1 MTPEDILARPTNV
14 LSREQRAR
22 YFEDGYLVVEDA
34 VSGEWLGRLRAAL
47 AELDERS
54 RAMDGSEEDFTVE
67 KGHGP
72 DNPRLRQVLRA
83 TDHHPAIWDYA
94 ARSDLP
100 DLVADLV
107 GPDVKFRE
115 ATLNNKRSGGGQEV
129 KWHQDY
135 AYFPHTNR
143 SPLMT
148 LTFLADIGPG
158 QGALQVIPRTHKGEI
173 FDHYDSDGRWLGV
186 MSDAAMAGIDLN
198 RAVALTG
205 PAGTVAVV
213 NCCMVHGS
221 ARNDS
226 GCDRPIVILGY
237 SSADCICYTRIPWE
251 SRYTWEIVRG
261 APAKT
266 VHQEPLSMRL
276 PPDWSTEGY
285 AALQAA
291 QEATRQSV
299 RAAG

>member
-1 MTPEDILARPTNV
+1 MTPEDILAQPARV
-14 LSREQRAR
+14 LTQAQRVR
-22 YFEDGYLVVEDA
+22 YLEDGYLVIENA
-34 VSGEWLGRLRAAL
+34 VSDAWLARLRAAL
-47 AELDERS
+47 ADFDERS
-54 RAMDGSEEDFTVE
+54 RAMVGSADDFTVE

-83 TDHHPAIWDYA
+83 TDHHPAVWDYA
-94 ARSDLP
+94 SRSDLP

-148 LTFLADIGPG
+148 LTFLADIGPD
-158 QGALQVIPRTHKGEI
+158 QGALQVIPGTHEGEI
-173 FDHYDSDGRWLGV
+173 FDHYDAEGRWLGV
-186 MSDAAMAGIDLN
+186 MSDE
-198 RAVALTG
+198 AVARVDLDQAVPLTG
-205 PAGTVAVV
+205 PAGTVAVI

-226 GCDRPIVILGY
+226 ARERPIVILGY
-237 SSADCICYTRIPWE
+237 SSADCICYTPMPWV
-251 SRYTWEIVRG
+251 SRYQWEIVRG
-261 APAKT
+261 AAAKS

-276 PPDWSTEGY
+276 PPDWGAEEY

-291 QEATRQSV
+291 QEATHQTV
-299 RAAG
+299 RVAR

>member
-1 MTPEDILARPTNV
+1 MTPEDILARPPKV
-14 LSREQRAR
+14 LTQEQRAR
-22 YFEDGYLVVEDA
+22 YFEDGYLIVEGA
-34 VSGEWLGRLRAAL
+34 VSDEWLARLRGAL
-47 AELDERS
+47 ADFDERS

-67 KGHGP
+67 TGHGP

-83 TDHHPAIWDYA
+83 TDHHPVVWDYA
-94 ARSDLP
+94 SESSLP

-143 SPLMT
+143 SPMMT
-148 LTFLADIGPG
+148 LTLLEDIGLG

-173 FDHYDSDGRWLGV
+173 LDHYDAQGRWLGV
-186 MSDAAMAGIDLN
+186 MSDEAVAGVDLD

-205 PAGTVAVV
+205 PAGTVAVT
-213 NCCMVHGS
+213 NCCIVHGS

-226 GCDRPIVILGY
+226 DRDRPIMILGY
-237 SSADCICYTRIPWE
+237 SSADSICYTRIPWI
-251 SRYTWEIVRG
+251 SRYQWEIVRG
-261 APAKT
+261 APAKS

-276 PPDWSTEGY
+276 PPDWGAEEY
-285 AALQAA
+285 AALQTA
-291 QEATRQSV
+291 QEATRQTV
-299 RAAG
+299 TAAR

>member
-1 MTPEDILARPTNV
+1 MTPEDILALPPNV
-14 LSREQRAR
+14 LTQEQRAR
-22 YFEDGYLVVEDA
+22 YFEDGYVVVENA
-34 VSGEWLGRLRAAL
+34 VSDEWLGRLRGAL
-47 AELDERS
+47 ADFDERS

-83 TDHHPAIWDYA
+83 TDHHPVLWDYA
-94 ARSDLP
+94 SRSSLP

-115 ATLNNKRSGGGQEV
+115 ATINNKRSGGGQEV

-148 LTFLADIGPG
+148 LTLLEDIGPD
-158 QGALQVIPRTHKGEI
+158 QGALQAIPRTHKGEI
-173 FDHYDSDGRWLGV
+173 FDHYDAEGRWLGV
-186 MSDAAMAGIDLN
+186 MSDEAVAANDLD

-205 PAGTVAVV
+205 PAGTVAIIS
-213 NCCMVHGS
+213 CCIVHGS

-226 GCDRPIVILGY
+226 TRDRPILILGY
-237 SSADCICYTRIPWE
+237 SSADCICYTRIPWI
-251 SRYTWEIVRG
+251 SRYQWEIVRG
-261 APAKT
+261 APAT
-266 VHQEPLSMRL
+266 AVHQEPLTMRL
-276 PPDWSTEGY
+276 PPDWADEEY
-285 AALQAA
+285 EALQAA
-291 QEATRQSV
+291 QEATRQTV
-299 RAAG
+299 AAAT